1 MIKRSKKYAPA
12 FISDLRAKKT
22 ERSLLNKRYKPEI
35 YRYFQKKWQDKTNK
49 ELKKLRLAKLTN
61 NNILE
66 SDMVNIRQLAAIPA
80 KTLRQIARLRNIS
93 QNLSK
98 SNIIYALVRSEPV
111 VNEQKY
117 IIDNNNK
124 IYNRI
129 SKIRLQLFDI
139 SPYINKKERGDIRK
153 RLWGIGKI
161 KKNDRKLHN
170 KLMKEL
176 NSISVE

>member
-1 MIKRSKKYAPA
+1 M
-12 FISDLRAKKT
+12 
-22 ERSLLNKRYKPEI
+22 LNKRYKPEI
-35 YRYFQKKWQDKTNK
+35 YRYFQKKLQDKTNK
-49 ELKKLRLAKLTN
+49 ELMMLRLAKLTN
-61 NNILE
+61 HNISK
-66 SDMVNIRQLAAIPA
+66 SDMVNTRQLAAIPA
-80 KTLRQIARLRNIS
+80 KTLRQIAKLRNIS

-129 SKIRLQLFDI
+129 SKLRLQLFDI

-153 RLWGIGKI
+153 RL
-161 KKNDRKLHN
+161 
-170 KLMKEL
+170 
-176 NSISVE
+176 